1 MATMPTRL
9 ELSIA
14 WRYLRGHRASRLLS
28 FTSIV
33 AVGGV
38 VVGVSALIVV
48 MGIMNGL
55 QHDLRDRLLVASPD
69 IKVSSAGGDARIDA
83 WQDVLRAVAAQPGVV
98 AAAPFVTTQCL
109 VKGGSTYMEF
119 GTVIGLE
126 PQSALGREVTDIR
139 DHMISGDLRFASAD
153 GTGHGI
159 ALGKLIA
166 ANLNAGV
173 GDSITLVCPGRIDA
187 NTRTLNP
194 ATIRFEMTGIFE
206 TGLYEYDHAVMYIA
220 LPMAQ
225 SLAGLG
231 SAVSGIEVRVADR
244 SQVALLGSRLVE
256 RLGPGFQAIDWQQQ
270 NKSLYQA
277 MNLEKVT
284 MGLILFLV
292 IVVAALNIVSNLTM
306 VVFQRTA
313 EIGILKAMGMTSRSI
328 RRVFLAQGM
337 VIGIFGTSLGLVLGI
352 AVSLALG
359 KYQLIK
365 LDPEVYSID
374 HLPVATATID
384 VFVTIVTSLA
394 IAALATLYPS
404 LQAGRLF
411 PIEAIRHE

>member
-1 MATMPTRL
+1 MAALPTRL

-14 WRYLRGHRASRLLS
+14 WRYLRGRRASKLLS
-28 FTSIV
+28 FTSLV

-38 VVGVSALIVV
+38 VVGVGALIVV

-69 IKVSSAGGDARIDA
+69 IKVLSAGPDARIDA

-109 VKGGSTYMEF
+109 VNGGHTYMEF
-119 GTVIGLE
+119 GNVIGLD
-126 PQSALGREVTDIR
+126 PQSALQRDVTEIR
-139 DHMISGDLRFASAD
+139 SHVISGDLRFASAD
-153 GTGHGI
+153 GTGHGVV
-159 ALGKLIA
+159 LGKAIA
-166 ANLNAGV
+166 ANLNSSV
-173 GDSITLVCPGRIDA
+173 GDSVTLVCLAQGDA
-187 NTRTLNP
+187 NTGKLDPTSM
-194 ATIRFEMTGIFE
+194 RFEVTGIFQ
-206 TGLYEYDHAVMYIA
+206 TGLYEYDHAFMYVELAKAQKLTA
-220 LPMAQ
+220 L
-225 SLAGLG
+225 GR
-231 SAVSGIEVRVADR
+231 AVSGIDVRVYDR
-244 SQVALLGSRLVE
+244 SKAALLKTRLVE
-256 RLGPGFQAIDWQQQ
+256 RLGPGFRAMDWQQL

-277 MNLEKVT
+277 LNLEKAT
-284 MGLILFLV
+284 MGVILLLIV
-292 IVVAALNIVSNLTM
+292 IVAALNIVSNLTM
-306 VVFQRTA
+306 VVFQKTA
-313 EIGILKAMGMTSRSI
+313 EIGILKAMGMSSGGV

-337 VIGIFGTSLGLVLGI
+337 VIGIFGTSLGLVLGV

-374 HLPVATATID
+374 HLPVATAMID
-384 VFVTIVTSLA
+384 VIVTIITSLA

-404 LQAGRLF
+404 VQAGRLY

>member
-1 MATMPTRL
+1 MPTRL

-14 WRYLRGHRASRLLS
+14 WRYLRGRRASRLLS
-28 FTSIV
+28 FTSLV

-55 QHDLRDRLLVASPD
+55 QHDLRDRLLIASPD
-69 IKVSSAGGDARIDA
+69 IKVSSASANGRIDA
-83 WQDVLRAVAAQPGVV
+83 WRDVLRVVEAQPAVV

-109 VKGGSTYMEF
+109 ANGGSTYIEF
-119 GTVIGLE
+119 GNVVGLE
-126 PQSALGREVTDIR
+126 PQSAPGRNVTDIR
-139 DHMISGDLRFASAD
+139 GHMVSGDLRFATSD
-153 GTGHGI
+153 GSGHGI

-166 ANLNAGV
+166 ANLNASV
-173 GDSITLVCPGRIDA
+173 GDSVALTCLGRVDA
-187 NTRTLNP
+187 NTGTLDP
-194 ATIRFEMTGIFE
+194 TAMRFEVTGIFE
-206 TGLYEYDHAVMYIA
+206 TGLYEYDHAFMYVA

-225 SLAGLG
+225 ELAGLG
-231 SAVSGIEVRVADR
+231 DGVSGFEVKVADR
-244 SQVALLGSRLVE
+244 SQAAVVKIRLGE
-256 RLGPGFQAIDWQQQ
+256 RLGAGFQATEWQQQ

-277 MNLEKVT
+277 MNLEKAT

-292 IVVAALNIVSNLTM
+292 VVVAALNIVSNLTA
-306 VVFQRTA
+306 VVFQKSA
-313 EIGILKAMGMTSRSI
+313 EIGILKAMGMSSRGI
-328 RRVFLAQGM
+328 RRIFLAQGM
-337 VIGIFGTSLGLVLGI
+337 VIGIFGAGLGLVLGV

-374 HLPVATATID
+374 HLPVATATTD
-384 VFVTIVTSLA
+384 VIVTIITSLV

-404 LQAGRLF
+404 VQAGRLY

>member
-1 MATMPTRL
+1 
-9 ELSIA
+9 
-14 WRYLRGHRASRLLS
+14 
-28 FTSIV
+28 
-33 AVGGV
+33 
-38 VVGVSALIVV
+38 
-48 MGIMNGL
+48 
-55 QHDLRDRLLVASPD
+55 
-69 IKVSSAGGDARIDA
+69 
-83 WQDVLRAVAAQPGVV
+83 
-98 AAAPFVTTQCL
+98 
-109 VKGGSTYMEF
+109 
-119 GTVIGLE
+119 
-126 PQSALGREVTDIR
+126 
-139 DHMISGDLRFASAD
+139 
-153 GTGHGI
+153 
-159 ALGKLIA
+159 
-166 ANLNAGV
+166 
-173 GDSITLVCPGRIDA
+173 
-187 NTRTLNP
+187 
-194 ATIRFEMTGIFE
+194 MTGIFE

-220 LPMAQ
+220 FPIAQ

-306 VVFQRTA
+306 VVFQKTA

-384 VFVTIVTSLA
+384 VFVTIVISLV
-394 IAALATLYPS
+394 ISALATLYPS
-404 LQAGRLF
+404 LQSGRLY